1 MVPLYNPREGNREI
15 VIDSGSETSEETLVN
30 SDDEIECYC
39 DCNSKI
45 KHLQQQVD
53 KLIEEVRILRSNT
66 DPLRMISY
74 GHNVNRVYTVLN

>member
-53 KLIEEVRILRSNT
+53 KLIEEVRVLSNRIGGYSPRVFRG
-66 DPLRMISY
+66 D
-74 GHNVNRVYTVLN
+74 NRVYTVLN